1 MPIRMTDDPQ
11 DQQEQYSNDGG
22 GGGNVPLGP
31 GSNSLNRSL
40 GSLLV
45 RNVRYSST
53 RTGAM
58 RFDVSG
64 DANNVVACIV
74 EITK

>member
-1 MPIRMTDDPQ
+1 MPTRMTDDPQ
-11 DQQEQYSNDGG
+11 NQQEQYNNDGG

-31 GSNSLNRSL
+31 GGNRLNRSL
-40 GSLLV
+40 GSSLI
-45 RNVRYSST
+45 RNVRYSSSG
-53 RTGAM
+53 TGAI